1 MTFKNAPALRE
12 AVKLVPVENLH
23 PLSLVAVSCET
34 WSSAQA
40 AGPAKPAQT
49 WRFHVKPAPV
59 TLRSGAVLGCS
70 VRDVTIVPEVADT
83 GMVLDV
89 RREAAARIL
98 RVGRILCVANQ
109 KGGVGKTTTAANLAA
124 ALAHGGQRT
133 LLVDLDPQ
141 CNATTGLGVVPA
153 ATHPLVLETPLAESI
168 VATSLANLFVLPGS
182 RSVRDVE
189 RIAAQA
195 RAGAAVLEQHL
206 GLGLAA
212 WDYCL
217 IDCPPSIGD
226 LTRTALAG
234 STEVLMPIQCEYFA
248 LEGLTQMIEV
258 IRDVMQE
265 KPGRLSFSGIVL
277 TMHDASLELTTEV
290 EAEVRDF
297 FGEIVFETV
306 IPRDVAV
313 SEAPSHAVSVLDY
326 APRSPGARAYT
337 ELCMEVRDCE

>member
-1 MTFKNAPALRE
+1 
-12 AVKLVPVENLH
+12 
-23 PLSLVAVSCET
+23 
-34 WSSAQA
+34 
-40 AGPAKPAQT
+40 
-49 WRFHVKPAPV
+49 
-59 TLRSGAVLGCS
+59 
-70 VRDVTIVPEVADT
+70 
-83 GMVLDV
+83 
-89 RREAAARIL
+89 
-98 RVGRILCVANQ
+98 VGRILCVANQ
-109 KGGVGKTTTAANLAA
+109 KGGVGKTTTASNLAA

-141 CNATTGLGVVPA
+141 CNATTGFGAVPA
-153 ATHPLVLETPLAESI
+153 PAHPLVLETPLAESI
-168 VATSLANLFVLPGS
+168 VPTALPNLAILPGS

-189 RIAAQA
+189 RIAARS
-195 RAGAAVLEQHL
+195 RAGAAVLESHL

-234 STEVLMPIQCEYFA
+234 STEVIMPIQCEYYA

-258 IRDVMQE
+258 IRDVMQAR
-265 KPGRLSFSGIVL
+265 PGRLAFGGIVL

-313 SEAPSHAVSVLDY
+313 SEAPSHARSVLDY